1 VNLGNWFAD
10 NLVHEIVDD
19 QDDHRRLVSKCGQ
32 VFSYIHPKH
41 RKGIDETVVTCFQ
54 CLTLEEAQE
63 PEWQRQYQQR
73 PVPLLPQLEYWCGC
87 GWSGLLPYPQ
97 PTDTAV
103 CPRCDCRTAVPVE
116 GAVVQGGLSHAI
128 KESERTRK

>member
-41 RKGIDETVVTCFQ
+41 RKDIDETVVTCFQ
-54 CLTLEEAQE
+54 CLTLDEAQE
-63 PEWQRQYQQR
+63 PEHVWKNEVLGVF
-73 PVPLLPQLEYWCGC
+73 VPIEKCNVPMCGE
-87 GWSGLLPYPQ
+87 SG
-97 PTDTAV
+97 V
-103 CPRCDCRTAVPVE
+103 CEDCRRK
-116 GAVVQGGLSHAI
+116 GA
-128 KESERTRK
+128 R